1 MGLNITIVTF
11 VVGLA
16 VLTVGAHWFVHGA
29 VRLAKVLR
37 VSQLMIGLTVVAFGT
52 SAPELFLDVTAATR
66 GAVDLAFG
74 DLVGSNIANIGLIL
88 GVAAVSRP
96 LVLQMRLLRVEL
108 PLVIGISAAL
118 WWMASDGEVGRI
130 DGQILLLAFAGFLLL
145 MYRSAKNEGREVQ
158 QEFEQAADDGA
169 AWPKSTLYFLGGLLA
184 LVGGAHLMVLSAT
197 TLARAMGV
205 SDLVIGLTIVAI
217 GTSLPELATSVTATI
232 RRQAD
237 ISVGNVLGSNVFNI
251 LFVMGL
257 CAQIKPL
264 PVRPES
270 LQFDLPVML
279 GSVVLVGVLV
289 MRGQRLGRVGGALL
303 LIGYGTYL
311 WNKAV

>member
-1 MGLNITIVTF
+1 MGLTLNIVTF

-16 VLTVGAHWFVHGA
+16 VLTGGAHWFVQGA
-29 VRLAKVLR
+29 VRLAKILR

-52 SAPELFLDVTAATR
+52 SAPELFLDVTATAQ
-66 GAVDLAFG
+66 GAVELAFG

-108 PLVIGISAAL
+108 PLVIGVSAGL
-118 WWMASDGEVGRI
+118 WWMASDGEVGRR
-130 DGQILLLAFAGFLLL
+130 DGQLMLLAFAGFLLL
-145 MYRSAKNEGREVQ
+145 MYRSAKSESRQVQ

-169 AWPKSTLYFLGGLLA
+169 AWPKSTLYVLGGLLA
-184 LVGGAHLMVLSAT
+184 LVGGAQLMVLSAT

-237 ISVGNVLGSNVFNI
+237 IAVGNVLGSNVFNI

-257 CAQIKPL
+257 CTQIRPL
-264 PVRPES
+264 PVRLES
-270 LQFDLPVML
+270 LQVDLPVML
-279 GSVVLVGVLV
+279 GSVVLVAVLV
-289 MRGQRLGRVGGALL
+289 LRGQRLGRVGGALL
-303 LIGYGTYL
+303 LIGYGAYL